1 MMAPIGSREELIRV
15 TDMVPDSGALLSNF
29 VQEMNRVDGFLGAAS
44 MAQLRLT
51 GFNYLDRIQRV
62 GAAKLGYFYAKDLAK
77 KLVRKPDDKGIRYQ
91 LEELRLNPDEVL
103 DSMTTT
109 GQLSDA
115 LAKRAMQVY
124 ADTSMGTSGVRGR
137 PLYATSSHWAPQLL
151 LNIRGQLVSN
161 MAEAK
166 RLIFDAPDF
175 MTGVDK
181 AARLIVGAALAGT
194 TTMAIRDAI
203 TGHLG
208 ELRGSAKELKKK
220 FGNDMVARVVDGIIY
235 GMGTTATDATIM
247 MLAPGDD
254 VRGRFASGI
263 IGTPMTQINRMA
275 DAYTGIRKDP
285 GRTILKN
292 IPSPIP
298 LDFLAEEAGVIR
310 KKQKQ

>member
-1 MMAPIGSREELIRV
+1 M
-15 TDMVPDSGALLSNF
+15 
-29 VQEMNRVDGFLGAAS
+29 
-44 MAQLRLT
+44 
-51 GFNYLDRIQRV
+51 
-62 GAAKLGYFYAKDLAK
+62 
-77 KLVRKPDDKGIRYQ
+77 
-91 LEELRLNPDEVL
+91 
-103 DSMTTT
+103 
-109 GQLSDA
+109 
-115 LAKRAMQVY
+115 
-124 ADTSMGTSGVRGR
+124 
-137 PLYATSSHWAPQLL
+137 
-151 LNIRGQLVSN
+151 
-161 MAEAK
+161 
-166 RLIFDAPDF
+166 IFDAPDF

-263 IGTPMTQINRMA
+263 IGTPMTQINRLA

-310 KKQKQ
+310 KKPKQ

>member
-1 MMAPIGSREELIRV
+1 MNARWLQQIKSYKRPDPVVASHARCANQFFTYGLAKPTGRTARPNDGPYRLQGRTHRV

-137 PLYATSSHWAPQLL
+137 PLHATRH
-151 LNIRGQLVSN
+151 
-161 MAEAK
+161 
-166 RLIFDAPDF
+166 
-175 MTGVDK
+175 TG
-181 AARLIVGAALAGT
+181 
-194 TTMAIRDAI
+194 
-203 TGHLG
+203 
-208 ELRGSAKELKKK
+208 LRSC
-220 FGNDMVARVVDGIIY
+220 
-235 GMGTTATDATIM
+235 
-247 MLAPGDD
+247 
-254 VRGRFASGI
+254 S
-263 IGTPMTQINRMA
+263 
-275 DAYTGIRKDP
+275 
-285 GRTILKN
+285 
-292 IPSPIP
+292 
-298 LDFLAEEAGVIR
+298 
-310 KKQKQ
+310 

>member
-1 MMAPIGSREELIRV
+1 MRV

-51 GFNYLDRIQRV
+51 GFNYVDRIQRV

-77 KLVRKPDDKGIRYQ
+77 KLVRRPDDKGIRYQ

-151 LNIRGQLVSN
+151 LIIRGQLVSIAVN
-161 MAEAK
+161 RPVQ
-166 RLIFDAPDF
+166 RLIHRPVFWRP
-175 MTGVDK
+175 
-181 AARLIVGAALAGT
+181 
-194 TTMAIRDAI
+194 
-203 TGHLG
+203 
-208 ELRGSAKELKKK
+208 
-220 FGNDMVARVVDGIIY
+220 
-235 GMGTTATDATIM
+235 
-247 MLAPGDD
+247 
-254 VRGRFASGI
+254 
-263 IGTPMTQINRMA
+263 
-275 DAYTGIRKDP
+275 
-285 GRTILKN
+285 
-292 IPSPIP
+292 
-298 LDFLAEEAGVIR
+298 
-310 KKQKQ
+310 

>member
-1 MMAPIGSREELIRV
+1 MWAPIGSKEELIRV

-77 KLVRKPDDKGIRYQ
+77 KLVRRPDDKGIRYQ

-166 RLIFDAPDF
+166 RMIFDAPDF

-181 AARLIVGAALAGT
+181 AARLIVGGLWPVRLRWRFETRSRGT
-194 TTMAIRDAI
+194 WVNYVGLQR
-203 TGHLG
+203 
-208 ELRGSAKELKKK
+208 S
-220 FGNDMVARVVDGIIY
+220 
-235 GMGTTATDATIM
+235 
-247 MLAPGDD
+247 
-254 VRGRFASGI
+254 
-263 IGTPMTQINRMA
+263 
-275 DAYTGIRKDP
+275 
-285 GRTILKN
+285 
-292 IPSPIP
+292 
-298 LDFLAEEAGVIR
+298 
-310 KKQKQ
+310 